1 MKNNELCILLDAYT
15 QASQDGDTGTAE
27 VLLKELDGLVVS
39 SRHDRMKAEQ
49 TKGWTVG

>member
-1 MKNNELCILLDAYT
+1 MKNKEFCILLDAYT

-27 VLLKELDGLVVS
+27 VLLKELNGLVVS
-39 SRHDRMKAEQ
+39 SQQDRVKAEK